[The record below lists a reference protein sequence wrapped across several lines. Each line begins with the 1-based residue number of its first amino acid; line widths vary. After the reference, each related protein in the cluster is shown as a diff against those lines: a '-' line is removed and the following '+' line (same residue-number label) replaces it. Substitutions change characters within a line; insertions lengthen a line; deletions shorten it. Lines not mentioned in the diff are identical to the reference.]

1 MKWLRM
7 AWIYLNVLAATT
19 VFGTLTILTA
29 PFDRSKR
36 FIGWHPRLWA
46 RWILWS
52 TGLPITIR
60 GKELLQKGQ
69 QYIFMSNHASA
80 LDIPLILAVLPG
92 TVVFMAKKS
101 LFRIFFFGWSL
112 RATGSIPVDRSNAFK
127 ARQSMD
133 RALKAMQAKAISL
146 ILYPEG
152 TRTDDGRLLPFKRG
166 VFHIALHS
174 RLPLVPVAVRGS
186 FEAMPPSAMSLT
198 HTQIQVT
205 IGHPIETKALTDKDC
220 TALLKEAHDRIQSLL
235 DINST

>member
-7 AWIYLNVLAATT
+7 AWVYLNVLAATT

-52 TGLPITIR
+52 SGLSITIQGR
-60 GKELLQKGQ
+60 ENLQKGQ
-69 QYIFMSNHASA
+69 QYIYMSNHASA
-80 LDIPLILAVLPG
+80 LDISLALATLPG
-92 TVVFMAKKS
+92 TVVFMAKKE
-101 LFRIFFFGWSL
+101 LFRILFFGWSL
-112 RATGSIPVDRSNAFK
+112 RAAGYIPVDRSNIFK
-127 ARQSMD
+127 ARQSVD
-133 RALKAMQAKAISL
+133 RALKAIQAKAISL

-186 FEAMPPSAMSLT
+186 FEAMPPGARSLT
-198 HTQIQVT
+198 PTPIQVI
-205 IGHPIETKALTDKDC
+205 IGQPIETNALTDKDG
-220 TALLKEAHDRIQSLL
+220 TALLKDARDRIQSLL
-235 DINST
+235 DINPT

>member
-7 AWIYLNVLAATT
+7 AWIYFHVAAATT
-19 VFGTLTILTA
+19 IFGSLTMLTA

-52 TGLPITIR
+52 TGLPIIIR
-60 GKELLQKGQ
+60 GKELLQKGR
-69 QYIFMSNHASA
+69 QYIYMSNHSSA
-80 LDIPLILAVLPG
+80 LDIPLALAVLPG
-92 TVVFMAKKS
+92 TVVFMAKKE
-101 LFRIFFFGWSL
+101 LFRILFFGWSMW
-112 RATGSIPVDRSNAFK
+112 AAGYIPVDRSNAFK

-133 RALKAMQAKAISL
+133 RALKAMKTKAISL

-174 RLPLVPVAVRGS
+174 RLPLVPVAVHGS
-186 FEAMPPSAMSLT
+186 FEAMPPNAMSLT
-198 HTQIQVT
+198 HTPIQVT
-205 IGHPIETKALTDKDC
+205 IGQPIETKALTDKDC
-220 TALLKEAHDRIQSLL
+220 TQLLKDAHDRIQSLL
-235 DINST
+235 DSSST

>member
-46 RWILWS
+46 RWILLS
-52 TGLPITIR
+52 SGLSITIQGR
-60 GKELLQKGQ
+60 ENLQKGQ
-69 QYIFMSNHASA
+69 QYIYMSNHASA

-92 TVVFMAKKS
+92 TVVFIAKKS
-101 LFRIFFFGWSL
+101 LFHIFFFGWSI
-112 RATGSIPVDRSNAFK
+112 RAMGSIPVDRSNPFK
-127 ARQSMD
+127 ARRSMD
-133 RALKAMQAKAISL
+133 RALKALRARAISL
-146 ILYPEG
+146 ILFPEG

-166 VFHIALHS
+166 VFHIALRS

-186 FEAMPPSAMSLT
+186 FEAMPPGVMSLT
-198 HTQIQVT
+198 PTPIRVT
-205 IGHPIETKALTDKDC
+205 IGQPIETKALTDNDC
-220 TALLKEAHDRIQSLL
+220 PALLKEAHDRIQSLL
-235 DINST
+235 DIDPT

>member
-36 FIGWHPRLWA
+36 IIGWHPRLWA

-52 TGLPITIR
+52 TGLSVTIQGR
-60 GKELLQKGQ
+60 EYLQKGQ
-69 QYIFMSNHASA
+69 QYIYMSNHASA
-80 LDIPLILAVLPG
+80 LDIPLALGTLPG
-92 TVVFMAKKS
+92 TVVFLAKKE
-101 LFRIFFFGWSL
+101 LFRILFLGWSL
-112 RATGSIPVDRSNAFK
+112 RAAGYIPVDRSNSFK
-127 ARQSMD
+127 ARQSVD
-133 RALKAMQAKAISL
+133 RALKAIQAKTISL

-186 FEAMPPSAMSLT
+186 FEAMPPGARSLT
-198 HTQIQVT
+198 PTPIRVT
-205 IGHPIETKALTDKDC
+205 IGQPIETNALTDKDG
-220 TALLKEAHDRIQSLL
+220 TALLKDARDRIQSLL
-235 DINST
+235 DIDPT

>member
-1 MKWLRM
+1 MKWLRLM
-7 AWIYLNVLAATT
+7 WIYLNVAAATMI
-19 VFGTLTILTA
+19 FGGLIILTA

-36 FIGWHPRLWA
+36 FIGWHSRLWA

-69 QYIFMSNHASA
+69 QYIYMSNHASV
-80 LDIPLILAVLPG
+80 LDIPLALASLPG

-101 LFRIFFFGWSL
+101 LFYIFFFGWSM
-112 RATGSIPVDRSNAFK
+112 RAAGYIAVDRSNVFK
-127 ARQSMD
+127 ARRSMD
-133 RALKAMQAKAISL
+133 RALKALQAKAISL

-166 VFHIALHS
+166 VFHIALRS

-186 FEAMPPSAMSLT
+186 FEAMPPGAMSLT
-198 HTQIQVT
+198 PTPIQVT
-205 IGHPIETKALTDKDC
+205 IGQPIETKALTDKDC
-220 TALLKEAHDRIQSLL
+220 TALLKDAHDRIQSLL
-235 DINST
+235 DINPT